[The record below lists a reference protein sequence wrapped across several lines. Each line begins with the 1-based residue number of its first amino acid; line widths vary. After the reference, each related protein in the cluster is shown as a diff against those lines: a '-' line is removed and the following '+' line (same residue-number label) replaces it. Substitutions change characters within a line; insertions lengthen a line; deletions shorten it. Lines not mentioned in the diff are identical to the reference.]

1 MNKNK
6 TLYKLT
12 VEDFQ
17 NVALEE
23 IDRELNDAEI
33 EIVKKSVEDNLNW
46 YEIISNSLSQIEL
59 ASKNKK

>member
-1 MNKNK
+1 MNNNK

-23 IDRELNDAEI
+23 ISRKLNDREI
-33 EIVKKSVEDNLNW
+33 EIVKKSVEDRIHW
-46 YEIISNSLSQIEL
+46 YEVIADSLFEIKL
-59 ASKNKK
+59 AAYKQQ

>member
-6 TLYKLT
+6 TLYSLT

-23 IDRELNDAEI
+23 IDRELTDTEI
-33 EIVKKSVEDNLNW
+33 EIVKKSVEDNIPW
-46 YEIISNSLSQIEL
+46 YEVIANSLIETKL
-59 ASKNKK
+59 ASSQT

>member
-6 TLYKLT
+6 ILYKLT

-23 IDRELNDAEI
+23 IERELNNKEI
-33 EIVKKSVEDNLNW
+33 EIVKKSVEDNINW
-46 YEIISNSLSQIEL
+46 YEVISNSLIEIKL
-59 ASKNKK
+59 DADR

>member
-1 MNKNK
+1 MNNNK

-23 IDRELNDAEI
+23 ISRKLNDREI
-33 EIVKKSVEDNLNW
+33 EIVKKSVEDNIPW
-46 YEIISNSLSQIEL
+46 YEAISNSLTKI
-59 ASKNKK
+59 K

>member
-6 TLYKLT
+6 ILYKLT

-23 IDRELNDAEI
+23 IERKLSNKEI
-33 EIVKKSVEDNLNW
+33 EIVKKSVEDNIPW
-46 YEIISNSLSQIEL
+46 YDVISNSLIEIKL
-59 ASKNKK
+59 AANK

>member
-1 MNKNK
+1 MNNNK

-23 IDRELNDAEI
+23 ISRKLNDREI
-33 EIVKKSVEDNLNW
+33 EIVKKSVEDRIHW
-46 YEIISNSLSQIEL
+46 YEVIADSLFEIKLVAYKQQ
-59 ASKNKK
+59 

>member
-59 ASKNKK
+59 ASKK